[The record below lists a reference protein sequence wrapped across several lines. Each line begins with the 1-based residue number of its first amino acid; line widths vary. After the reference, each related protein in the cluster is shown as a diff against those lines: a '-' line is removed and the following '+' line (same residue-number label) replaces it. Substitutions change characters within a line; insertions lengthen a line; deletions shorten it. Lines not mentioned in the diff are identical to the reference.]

1 MLRALSCAKN
11 LPLIMALLL
20 VPQTSWAQVD
30 TALVAKILGGEELF
44 HPEMDDEKS
53 KKLLDNMTNSATKL
67 LDQNNKDWNA
77 ASPKWKA
84 IYDRVHAD
92 LGSEMPTIRA
102 AVKDQS
108 QKALQAYERDIAA
121 HISQADA
128 EAILAYY
135 ATPDGQRYQE
145 FTRSVDKIVSVG
157 ATNFASPGAAD
168 NERQAAAKL
177 TDQQIQRYLRLLM
190 LSRLYQ
196 SVATLSQTSHD
207 PSAGGGIGFLL
218 GPAIFKNYQELEAL
232 DEKYAGDFAS
242 FEAFTKT
249 GAAQHFFVAMGQAMP
264 LLTQGNS
271 VADSIKAVEQKHES
285 EWKALYLA
293 Q

>member
-1 MLRALSCAKN
+1 MVNSMLSAPHSRRTL
-11 LPLIMALLL
+11 LLILALLL
-20 VPQTSWAQVD
+20 VPHTSWAQVD
-30 TALVAKILGGEELF
+30 TALVAKILGEELSRP
-44 HPEMDDEKS
+44 PEIDDEKS
-53 KKLLDNMTNSATKL
+53 KRMLDSLSNSATKL

-177 TDQQIQRYLRLLM
+177 RPWRGC
-190 LSRLYQ
+190 
-196 SVATLSQTSHD
+196 
-207 PSAGGGIGFLL
+207 PSSFPRGVERCDNLFQVG
-218 GPAIFKNYQELEAL
+218 QERR
-232 DEKYAGDFAS
+232 
-242 FEAFTKT
+242 
-249 GAAQHFFVAMGQAMP
+249 
-264 LLTQGNS
+264 
-271 VADSIKAVEQKHES
+271 
-285 EWKALYLA
+285 
-293 Q
+293 